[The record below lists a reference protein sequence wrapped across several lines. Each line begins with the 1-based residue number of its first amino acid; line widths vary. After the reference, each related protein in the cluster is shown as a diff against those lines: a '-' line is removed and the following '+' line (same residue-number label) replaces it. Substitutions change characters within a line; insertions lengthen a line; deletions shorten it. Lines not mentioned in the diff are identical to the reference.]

1 MRYQCNRDTDLDEL
15 IGHDESDGFHTGPL
29 YAAMKRNEPLELVD
43 SINLSMIVRTRLE
56 TVAHGFML
64 VETGET
70 VLPPE
75 HFKLL
80 LH

>member
-1 MRYQCNRDTDLDEL
+1 MRFQCTRDTDLDDL
-15 IGHDESDGFHTGPL
+15 IGHDEVDGFHRGPL
-29 YAAMKRNEPLELVD
+29 YAAMKGDEPLELIG
-43 SINLSMIVRTRLE
+43 SALLSVIVRTRLE
-56 TVAHGFML
+56 QVSHGFVV
-64 VETGET
+64 VETGER